1 MLGLVW
7 FDMQSDTGIINQ
19 NWQIEGN
26 PPAENAFRHGA
37 SNLNLVTP

>member
-7 FDMQSDTGIINQ
+7 FDMPSDTGILKE

-26 PPAENAFRHGA
+26 PPAETAFRHGA
-37 SNLNLVTP
+37 SNLNLVKP